1 VRGYELCDR
10 RQRNAPRL
18 HQLSRER
25 QPQSDGWACDD
36 EYGPQLKDVAEGF
49 RLVRASAFKELPIYI
64 TECDPEGCAACG
76 MATNPENAYRN
87 GTMYSSYTA
96 SSFARIADLAERYQ
110 VRLAGAMSWSFEF
123 EGQKWFDGFRDLATN
138 GVDKPVLNVFRMY
151 GMMKGSRLKVQ
162 NAAEIPLDS
171 LLKKSVRG
179 DDQDIHALACAD
191 PGKSSAAVMVW
202 NYYDGDMTAPS
213 RDLTVRIK
221 NIPAKKVLLQH
232 YRIDDEHSNSYEAWK
247 KMGSPSP
254 LAGTIFRAGKGRTIT
269 TA

>member
-1 VRGYELCDR
+1 
-10 RQRNAPRL
+10 
-18 HQLSRER
+18 
-25 QPQSDGWACDD
+25 
-36 EYGPQLKDVAEGF
+36 
-49 RLVRASAFKELPIYI
+49 
-64 TECDPEGCAACG
+64 
-76 MATNPENAYRN
+76 
-87 GTMYSSYTA
+87 
-96 SSFARIADLAERYQ
+96 
-110 VRLAGAMSWSFEF
+110 
-123 EGQKWFDGFRDLATN
+123 DLATN

-247 KMGSPSP
+247 KMGSPQSVSGEQFSV
-254 LAGTIFRAGKGRTIT
+254 LEKAGQLQQLEEDKKLVVTDKGEVSISLTLPGHGISLLRLRW
-269 TA
+269 